1 MGVISGLITV
11 LLFFGWQRRKT
22 VARKTLCQKLWYSI
36 RTRKLRSV
44 QQEEPES
51 DWTIDR
57 AEEPPQPQEEE
68 FVFVH
73 PQSPTSPMSLHN
85 EPLRSHWSDSIHAPP
100 SIMDNRRPLRSIWG
114 ENIARRVKA
123 VPGLISMPW
132 KPRPIRVT
140 AVPARRGFRVDTH
153 DRTFGLVSPGYTPT
167 SVHANRVHET
177 IHEDDEEQNNDAN
190 GHQRQQSIHDA
201 DDDERMTL
209 ISHHDRTDN
218 DVFLISRNGADFN
231 TLGSSPTNSNSVVVS
246 PTDDRPLSPQN
257 QRSKKVCSMSFLQ
270 HLNLISFSA
279 SGISP
284 FTLTPSKYTHT
295 KHTPV

>member
-1 MGVISGLITV
+1 M
-11 LLFFGWQRRKT
+11 
-22 VARKTLCQKLWYSI
+22 
-36 RTRKLRSV
+36 
-44 QQEEPES
+44 
-51 DWTIDR
+51 
-57 AEEPPQPQEEE
+57 
-68 FVFVH
+68 H

-100 SIMDNRRPLRSIWG
+100 SVMDNRRPLRSIWG

-167 SVHANRVHET
+167 SARLNRVHET
-177 IHEDDEEQNNDAN
+177 IHEDDEEQNNDVN

-209 ISHHDRTDN
+209 ISDHDRTTN

-246 PTDDRPLSPQN
+246 PTDDRPVPQQN
-257 QRSKKVCSMSFLQ
+257 RRSQNVCSRSFLQ
-270 HLNLISFSA
+270 DLNLISFF
-279 SGISP
+279 SP
-284 FTLTPSKYTHT
+284 RDLPLYTHPQQIHAHQT
-295 KHTPV
+295 HFSLTELDHPIHQPCVL